1 MIKDSYQSPQPQGSQ
16 ITPFLQFIILI
27 ALTIGMLIVCGLVAA
42 GIIGVIF
49 GSQTLTDTFTFNT
62 RNPHVGAALWT
73 LQIIST
79 TLPLY
84 LAPVIFARCIVREPV
99 DYLKI
104 TPKFPPVLLLLILSI
119 MICSSPVMEVLV
131 NVNQKLTLP
140 APLKSLEDVLRA
152 MEAQAQKAT
161 EAMLQMKTISD
172 MIFAVLVVGLLT
184 AIAEEFL
191 FRGCLQTIMIRWTGN
206 PHAAIWITA
215 ILFSAFHMEFFTFL
229 PRVALGVFFGYFVMW
244 SGSIWTSVWAHFLNN
259 ATQVVILYLYSQKRS
274 PLDPN
279 DQHVF
284 NYQSYALS
292 VIIILILLFM
302 YRNTAKGKSPLLS

>member
-1 MIKDSYQSPQPQGSQ
+1 MIKDPIQVPQPQRSQ
-16 ITPFLQFIILI
+16 ITPSLQFIILI
-27 ALTIGMLIVCGLVAA
+27 ALTIGLLIVCSLIAA
-42 GIIGVIF
+42 GIIGAIF
-49 GSQTLTDTFTFNT
+49 GTQTLTDTFTFNVH
-62 RNPHVGAALWT
+62 NPHVGAALWT

-84 LAPVIFARCIVREPV
+84 LTPVIFARFIVKEPV
-99 DYLKI
+99 DYLKV

-131 NVNQKLTLP
+131 NVNQKLVLP
-140 APLKSLEDVLRA
+140 APLKSLEDALRA

-172 MIFAVLVVGLLT
+172 MLFAVLVVGLLT

-229 PRVALGVFFGYFVMW
+229 PRVALGVFFSYFVMW

-259 ATQVVILYLYSQKRS
+259 ATQVVILYLYSQKRIT
-274 PLDPN
+274 LDPN